1 MKRIAI
7 ALSTLF
13 VSAGALAARL
23 PQTVIPAH
31 YAVSIAPDLAAE
43 TYRGDETIDVEV
55 KEPVSSIT
63 MHAIGL
69 DFRDL
74 QVSGGGKNLRATV
87 SSDAPNAIPTPVACL
102 DVDSL
107 SVDSLD
113 VDYLGVGY
121 PAPRPRPPVAAP
133 GPPIRPP
140 TLPDRPS
147 GRFLPP
153 WRPVSSRR
161 GRSCCPRERCGHR
174 PCWKS

>member
-1 MKRIAI
+1 
-7 ALSTLF
+7 
-13 VSAGALAARL
+13 RL

-87 SSDAPNAIPTPVACL
+87 TSDAQTAMITMTL
-102 DVDSL
+102 
-107 SVDSLD
+107 
-113 VDYLGVGY
+113 
-121 PAPRPRPPVAAP
+121 PAPVPAGAA
-133 GPPIRPP
+133 
-140 TLPDRPS
+140 TLRLPFD
-147 GRFLPP
+147 GRLN
-153 WRPVSSRR
+153 RR
-161 GRSCCPRERCGHR
+161 LGGLFRRKTAP
-174 PCWKS
+174 